1 MIKVEGL
8 NELAQIIEYE
18 EIVRNHIKKA
28 EKTIKKQRTA
38 ELIAQGIE
46 PDIAKVMA
54 SVGL

>member
-1 MIKVEGL
+1 MIKVNGL

-28 EKTIKKQRTA
+28 ERAIRKERTA
-38 ELIAQGIE
+38 ELMAQGIDPE
-46 PDIAKVMA
+46 IAKVMA